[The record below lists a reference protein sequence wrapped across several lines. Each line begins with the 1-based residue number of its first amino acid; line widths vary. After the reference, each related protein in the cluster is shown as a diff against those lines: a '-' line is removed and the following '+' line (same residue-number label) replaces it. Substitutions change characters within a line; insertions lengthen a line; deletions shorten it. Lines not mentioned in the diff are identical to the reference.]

1 MVLNK
6 NPHARTHA
14 RTPAHAGVRTG
25 LFLLGHCPPHHLY
38 RHLTP
43 HFLSAQANPSHPQ
56 NLRDQEEPQTQPTGS
71 PSFSPGDAFG
81 VLWSSNILCNVRH
94 SPSVSCFSSCPH
106 PDLGFTNLVQCSW
119 YGRGSSGPR
128 GWSNPPGA
136 PGSSLHTLGPAFP
149 SVHPIRP
156 CRKFSLESRVIG
168 MPCVIW
174 CLSMCCFFGC
184 FFLFCDSPARW

>member
-1 MVLNK
+1 MG
-6 NPHARTHA
+6 
-14 RTPAHAGVRTG
+14 PA
-25 LFLLGHCPPHHLY
+25 LPPPPPSALDSSLPLCSSKPKSPSKSEGPRGASDPAY
-38 RHLTP
+38 R
-43 HFLSAQANPSHPQ
+43 
-56 NLRDQEEPQTQPTGS
+56 S

-81 VLWSSNILCNVRH
+81 LLWSSDILCNVRH
-94 SPSVSCFSSCPH
+94 SPSASRFSSCPH
-106 PDLGFTNLVQCSW
+106 PDLGFTNLVQRSW

-136 PGSSLHTLGPAFP
+136 PGSSLQALGPAFA
-149 SVHPIRP
+149 SIHHIRP